1 MSAVSEILNRRP
13 KRIVTGQRSD
23 GTSYF
28 ARVEEVEHD
37 WRSAATPDRTVDVH
51 RMWANDR
58 LPVELP
64 FTTAAAPLDSNPS
77 PDDTPDA
84 LRNSSPQPGT
94 PSGLRLSLIKF
105 HPNAVGRGDLSAGLH
120 WHDTFDVQWLMAGE
134 VTIGMDDGSE
144 VDLKPGDAIIQH
156 GTNHAWRIGPEGAV
170 VALFML
176 GALRTGVT
184 PPPDRKRDMTPQA
197 LAARASQSA
206 AR

>member
-1 MSAVSEILNRRP
+1 
-13 KRIVTGQRSD
+13 
-23 GTSYF
+23 
-28 ARVEEVEHD
+28 
-37 WRSAATPDRTVDVH
+37 
-51 RMWANDR
+51 
-58 LPVELP
+58 
-64 FTTAAAPLDSNPS
+64 
-77 PDDTPDA
+77 
-84 LRNSSPQPGT
+84 
-94 PSGLRLSLIKF
+94 
-105 HPNAVGRGDLSAGLH
+105 
-120 WHDTFDVQWLMAGE
+120 MAGE